1 MCADIEW
8 IRHSQKYMDIMRGIQ
23 GAESIEEVWID
34 SACYLKA
41 WEQKF
46 WYVPNFLY
54 GILQKILYYL
64 IHKKHFNGK
73 ANSKTK
79 GFIDLVAE
87 IIFLLK
93 KKRDTQRQN
102 YGHFIDNLLPLFI
115 SFIAISLM
123 PKDENQGAWST
134 MCLRLKLI
142 KSNVP

>member
-54 GILQKILYYL
+54 GMYIAENYILSDSYKNILMVKRIQHDWKTFSL
-64 IHKKHFNGK
+64 K
-73 ANSKTK
+73 A
-79 GFIDLVAE
+79 L
-87 IIFLLK
+87 
-93 KKRDTQRQN
+93 
-102 YGHFIDNLLPLFI
+102 
-115 SFIAISLM
+115 
-123 PKDENQGAWST
+123 ENDFE
-134 MCLRLKLI
+134 
-142 KSNVP
+142 NDF